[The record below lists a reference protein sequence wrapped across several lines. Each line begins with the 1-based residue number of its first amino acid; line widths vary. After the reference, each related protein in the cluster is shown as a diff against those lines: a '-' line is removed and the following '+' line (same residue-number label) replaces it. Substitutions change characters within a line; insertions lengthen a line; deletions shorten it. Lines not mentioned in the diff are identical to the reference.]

1 MGPPAAPRQARGEA
15 LATGTRKAASGRGV
29 SSPSRARERQ
39 FLSKRMSSLGL
50 KRFCW
55 RASRCRWRML
65 ESSRGRGRRQGSCW
79 GEVTAPG
86 MVLGTEEWG
95 ARGSGLAAQDRDAAG
110 GVVLGGY
117 VATRFPLDSPGQF
130 VRPQRAPTGPLTSS
144 KDPSSSFVTGGVAAG
159 AGASRSPALQSGVF
173 SGAVSAALHP
183 TTPSARNPDLSPCL
197 PGKWMR
203 RFGGGG
209 AGLGEKRN
217 IRPHSASSVRACV
230 CPQRLPPR
238 PPHSGSYFLPRQPPA
253 PHPGC
258 RELP

>member
-1 MGPPAAPRQARGEA
+1 MGGPRCCLQGADPGAPRGRRCLHGCQGRFVQVPQRRPVWAPTPLGSRRPASGRAACTRQPRQTRCSGYDSCSSTGRRAHRRAPWFESGPRGEAVGPPAAPRQARGEA

-55 RASRCRWRML
+55 RTGRCRWRML
-65 ESSRGRGRRQGSCW
+65 ENSGGRGRRQGSCW

-95 ARGSGLAAQDRDAAG
+95 ARGSGLAAHDRDAAG

-130 VRPQRAPTGPLTSS
+130 VRP
-144 KDPSSSFVTGGVAAG
+144 
-159 AGASRSPALQSGVF
+159 
-173 SGAVSAALHP
+173 
-183 TTPSARNPDLSPCL
+183 
-197 PGKWMR
+197 
-203 RFGGGG
+203 
-209 AGLGEKRN
+209 
-217 IRPHSASSVRACV
+217 
-230 CPQRLPPR
+230 
-238 PPHSGSYFLPRQPPA
+238 
-253 PHPGC
+253 
-258 RELP
+258 